1 MPDAADRPETA
12 GDPLS
17 SRARLAR
24 IVARPLVALP
34 PHSDEVPWP
43 TREWPRGDPPAGA
56 DLEGLLDEAFDD
68 SGPLAQTLAV
78 VVAHGGRVVA
88 ERYGGL
94 LEHFDRPPEP
104 VGPDT
109 PLLSWSMAKSMLH
122 AAVGILVG
130 EGRLELHGPAP
141 VPEWSDPHD
150 PRHAITIE
158 DMLEMRDGLDWSE
171 DYVDAGA
178 SDVIEM
184 LFGQGQHDMAA
195 FAASRPARWR
205 AGEHFAYSSGTTN
218 ILAGILRRTV
228 GEAEALGSWLDE
240 RIFGPIGARS
250 VRHTFDTAGTWVGS
264 SFVHATARDFARFGE
279 LYLRDGTWEGRRILP
294 EGWVDHGRR
303 PRSVDEEDGHLYGA
317 HWWVVGDEW
326 GSFRA
331 AGYEGQT
338 ITITPALDL
347 VLVRLGKTP
356 EARADLLEGWRNRVV
371 REVASALGA

>member
-1 MPDAADRPETA
+1 M
-12 GDPLS
+12 
-17 SRARLAR
+17 
-24 IVARPLVALP
+24 
-34 PHSDEVPWP
+34 PWP